1 MIPYIVSFKND
12 QSDYFEIARKIRYSV
27 FVEEQKVPEELEYD
41 EYETVCLH
49 YLAFIGDVAIGT
61 CRWRHTSKGIKLERF
76 AVLPEH
82 RGKGFGDLLVQQVL
96 KDVLMEGKA
105 IYLHAQEQVAGF
117 YEKLGFRAY
126 GERFEEA
133 GIGHYLMKYEVRG

>member
-1 MIPYIVSFKND
+1 MIPYIVRFKND
-12 QSDYFEIARKIRYSV
+12 QTGYFEIARTIRYAV

-41 EYETVCLH
+41 EYETVCYH
-49 YLAFIGDVAIGT
+49 YLAFVGDVAVGT
-61 CRWRHTSKGIKLERF
+61 CRWRPTSRGIKLERF

-82 RGKGFGDLLVQQVL
+82 RGKGFGDLLVQQAL
-96 KDVLMEGKA
+96 KDVLVEGKA

-117 YEKLGFRAY
+117 YGRLGFKAY

-133 GIGHYLMKYEVRG
+133 GIGHYLMKYEG